1 MPIRGLWIDDPISAV
16 TAAPFWDEVK
26 AHRIETA
33 AIMLES
39 FSGGFD
45 PKYKVKDLE
54 KVKTLALERD
64 IEIVLTV
71 CPEPS
76 RNYLEELEAHIG
88 ELLLASGAAGLEF
101 DVEGNWLPIKV
112 QGFGDLEDAGNELA
126 CAFHSI
132 SLQYDVRT
140 EITTYP
146 YHTENSKTAELA
158 PHASRILPQAYSV
171 RHRDGKE
178 ISWVDRLGPGNMQ
191 RLTMDRALMVPG
203 VGGPGGPLVS
213 CGLAAY
219 DQVFPGRPG
228 DESMHT
234 AYKAALMFS
243 PFEVRWWSSK
253 WVLGCQANGYASRFL
268 KSLK

>member
-1 MPIRGLWIDDPISAV
+1 MPIRGLWVDDPISHV
-16 TAAPFWDEVK
+16 TEAPFWDKLK

-33 AIMLES
+33 AIMLET
-39 FSGGFD
+39 FGKGFD
-45 PKYKVKDLE
+45 PKYKASDLVR
-54 KVKTLALERD
+54 VKTLAHERD

-76 RNYLEELEAHIG
+76 QNYLEELEGHIG

-112 QGFGDLEDAGNELA
+112 KGFGNLDEAGDELVA
-126 CAFHSI
+126 AFHSI
-132 SLQYDVRT
+132 GLQYDVRT
-140 EITTYP
+140 EVTTYP
-146 YHTENSKTAELA
+146 YHTENSKTADVA
-158 PHASRILPQAYSV
+158 QYASRILPQAYSV
-171 RHRDGKE
+171 RHRGSEE
-178 ISWVDRLGPGNMQ
+178 IGWLDRLGPAGMQ
-191 RLTMDRALMVPG
+191 RLTLDRALMVPG
-203 VGGPGGPLVS
+203 VGGPGGALVS

-219 DQVFPGRPG
+219 DQVWPGRPG
-228 DESMHT
+228 EEAMHT

-268 KSLK
+268 MSLK